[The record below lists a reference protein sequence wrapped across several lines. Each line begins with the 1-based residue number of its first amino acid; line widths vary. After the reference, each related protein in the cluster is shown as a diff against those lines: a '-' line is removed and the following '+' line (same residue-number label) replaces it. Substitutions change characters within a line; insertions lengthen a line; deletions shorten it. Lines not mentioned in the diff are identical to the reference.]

1 MEYEGHAVSDV
12 IEYTEHTQYG
22 AILEGL
28 IQAMKRIKDKV
39 GIQLHVNNAV
49 LASQIKRG
57 SFEKWQRNGGI
68 TSRGSPV
75 AEWKLWEAVYR
86 TADDMESRFVSAD
99 TEIPREKRTVLAW
112 RIKKQAQSR

>member
-28 IQAMKRIKDKV
+28 VQAMKRLKDEV
-39 GIQLHVNNAV
+39 GIHLHVNNAV
-49 LASQIKRG
+49 LASQIARG
-57 SFEKWQRNGGI
+57 SFKKWQRNGGI

-75 AEWKLWEAVYR
+75 AEWKLWQAVYR
-86 TADDMESRFVSAD
+86 TADEMESRFVSAD
-99 TEIPREKRTVLAW
+99 TDIQREKRTVLAW
-112 RIKKQAQSR
+112 RIKNNAQSR